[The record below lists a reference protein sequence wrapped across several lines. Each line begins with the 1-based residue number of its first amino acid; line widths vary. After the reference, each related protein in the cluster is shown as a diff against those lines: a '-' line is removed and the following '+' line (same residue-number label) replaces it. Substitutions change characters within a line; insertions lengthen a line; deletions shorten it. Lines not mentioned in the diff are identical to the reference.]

1 MVQVKV
7 VTANTDVPTAA
18 VQEAMPAV
26 PLTLQVIFPI
36 ALLGAVAPAVPLTVA
51 V

>member
-7 VTANTDVPTAA
+7 VTANTDVPAA
-18 VQEAMPAV
+18 AAQEVMLAL

-36 ALLGAVAPAVPLTVA
+36 ALLGAVAPAVPVTVA